1 MMRNDQKVNVCPFG
15 VILEPLVYIN
25 NTKVIRQVQTAL
37 KIPNNRKTTHG
48 QAKLTVTVCTQM

>member
-25 NTKVIRQVQTAL
+25 NTSDQTSSD
-37 KIPNNRKTTHG
+37 
-48 QAKLTVTVCTQM
+48 CTKNPEQ